1 MKQRLT
7 TPDPLSSEGCSRDS
21 CPVHSTG
28 GKGDCKRPG
37 VLYGHVYIWWWEGG
51 ERLARQGLLEE
62 NSIRIKFRQQEKVR
76 ARQTWTVA

>member
-1 MKQRLT
+1 MKQLFT
-7 TPDPLSSEGCSRDS
+7 TPDPLCSEGCSRDC
-21 CPVHSTG
+21 CPVHCTG

-76 ARQTWTVA
+76 ARQT